1 MRRRRRERRAAFEAC
16 QETPNVCLVIL
27 SEAKNPAPK
36 TLRFAQGDSTEGFVA
51 HSPSRSSPSHEY
63 QLQMLELPQF
73 ASPPT
78 PEFCRTRAATATNLD
93 IYVTVLGGYEK
104 GGTPWR
110 FG

>member
-1 MRRRRRERRAAFEAC
+1 
-16 QETPNVCLVIL
+16 
-27 SEAKNPAPK
+27 
-36 TLRFAQGDSTEGFVA
+36 
-51 HSPSRSSPSHEY
+51 
-63 QLQMLELPQF
+63 MLELPQF